1 MPITLLKKGEKG
13 RVSEIHGNDDV
24 RHRLQELGLVEGVEV
39 EVILS
44 QAGKMI
50 LGYYGT
56 RLAIGFEI
64 AERIMVDIQK

>member
-39 EVILS
+39 EVIFS
-44 QAGKMI
+44 QGGKMI
-50 LGYYGT
+50 LGFYGT
-56 RLAIGFEI
+56 RLAIDDKV
-64 AERIMVDIQK
+64 ASRIIVHK

>member
-13 RVSEIHGNDDV
+13 RVREIQGNDDV

-44 QAGKMI
+44 QGGKMI
-50 LGYYGT
+50 LGFYGT
-56 RLAIGFEI
+56 RLAI
-64 AERIMVDIQK
+64 ADKVASRIIVHK

>member
-13 RVSEIHGNDDV
+13 RVREIQGNDDV

-44 QAGKMI
+44 QGGKMI
-50 LGYYGT
+50 LGFYGT
-56 RLAIGFEI
+56 RLAVD
-64 AERIMVDIQK
+64 ADVASRIIVHK

>member
-13 RVSEIHGNDDV
+13 LVSSINGNDDV

-44 QAGKMI
+44 QSGKMI
-50 LGYYGT
+50 IGFYGT
-56 RLAIGFEI
+56 RLAVDTKL
-64 AERIMVDIQK
+64 ASRIMVKVL

>member
-13 RVSEIHGNDDV
+13 RVSAIHRNDDV

-44 QAGKMI
+44 QAGKII
-50 LGYYGT
+50 LGFYGT
-56 RLAIGFEI
+56 RLAIDDKF
-64 AERIMVDIQK
+64 ASRIIVHK

>member
-13 RVSEIHGNDDV
+13 RISAIHGNDDV

-50 LGYYGT
+50 LGFYGT
-56 RLAIGFEI
+56 RLAIDDKV
-64 AERIMVDIQK
+64 ASRIIVHK

>member
-13 RVSEIHGNDDV
+13 RVSAIHGNDDV

-44 QAGKMI
+44 QSGKMI
-50 LGYYGT
+50 LGFYGT
-56 RLAIGFEI
+56 RLAIDDKV
-64 AERIMVDIQK
+64 ASRIIVHK

>member
-13 RVSEIHGNDDV
+13 RVREIQGNDDV

-44 QAGKMI
+44 QEGKMI
-50 LGYYGT
+50 LGFYGT
-56 RLAIGFEI
+56 RLAVD
-64 AERIMVDIQK
+64 ADVASRIIVHK

>member
-13 RVSEIHGNDDV
+13 RVSAIHGNDDV

-44 QAGKMI
+44 QAGKII
-50 LGYYGT
+50 LGFYGT
-56 RLAIGFEI
+56 RLALD
-64 AERIMVDIQK
+64 AALASRILVEAL

>member
-39 EVILS
+39 EVIVS
-44 QAGKMI
+44 QGGKMI
-50 LGYYGT
+50 LGFYGT
-56 RLAIGFEI
+56 RLAIDDKV
-64 AERIMVDIQK
+64 ASRIIVHK

>member
-13 RVSEIHGNDDV
+13 RVSAIHGNDDV

-44 QAGKMI
+44 QGGKMI
-50 LGYYGT
+50 LGFYGT
-56 RLAIGFEI
+56 RLAIDDKV
-64 AERIMVDIQK
+64 ASRIIVHK

>member
-13 RVSEIHGNDDV
+13 RVSDIQGNDDV

-44 QAGKMI
+44 QSGKMI
-50 LGYYGT
+50 LGFYGT
-56 RLAIGFEI
+56 RLAIDDKV
-64 AERIMVDIQK
+64 ASRIIVHK

>member
-13 RVSEIHGNDDV
+13 RVREIKGNDDV

-44 QAGKMI
+44 QGGKMI
-50 LGYYGT
+50 LGFYGT
-56 RLAIGFEI
+56 RLAVD
-64 AERIMVDIQK
+64 ADVASRIIVHK